1 MLKTQVNKHMYKEFS
16 YLYSNACFYF
26 YVICSEISGHM
37 QPQIKTAKL
46 PVLRDICNS
55 SLCYQIER
63 NFEKK
68 LSNSNF
74 QSKTRFNC
82 FKLKFLNGTAKFFR
96 QTQTILNRN
105 HFSYN
110 CRKRRLNLLLVIRFS
125 HIWVEKSLKNSTFHT
140 ELQISINCN
149 KIFFEI
155 CGK

>member
-1 MLKTQVNKHMYKEFS
+1 M
-16 YLYSNACFYF
+16 CFYF
-26 YVICSEISGHM
+26 SVVCSQILGHM
-37 QPQIKTAKL
+37 GSKFKKAKL
-46 PVLRDICNS
+46 PVLRDICIS
-55 SLCYQIER
+55 SSCYKIEP

-68 LSNSNF
+68 CSNSNF
-74 QSKTRFNC
+74 QGKTRFNC

-125 HIWVEKSLKNSTFHT
+125 HIWAEKSLKNSTFHI

-149 KIFFEI
+149 KIFYEI
-155 CGK
+155 FGK